1 MSAVLDLSRLPPPD
15 VIEPLDYEEILAE
28 VAADFS
34 GRNTEFSAW
43 VESEPTVKL
52 METMAYRERL
62 LRQRINDAGRALL
75 LPHAEE
81 SDLDNLVSLVGIAR
95 LAGESDDRLR
105 RRAVLGF
112 DGFATAGSAAAY
124 RFHAL
129 SADAAVRDASATS
142 PSAGAVTVTVL
153 GGENPDGAAG
163 DTLVDAV
170 EATLTGDRVKP
181 MTDVLTVQGAEIVPY
196 TIAAALTVAS
206 GPGAETVRL
215 AAEEALTAHAL
226 ATHRLGATVARSR
239 LIAEAHV
246 AGVENVLL
254 TSPSADVTATKAQAP
269 WPTAGASAAYSAPD
283 THDLGGIAVTV
294 A

>member
-15 VIEPLDYEEILAE
+15 VIEPLAYEDILAE
-28 VAADFS
+28 IAADFS

-62 LRQRINDAGRALL
+62 LRQRINDGGRALL
-75 LPHAEE
+75 LPHAQE

-124 RFHAL
+124 RYHAL
-129 SADAAVRDASATS
+129 STNAAVRDVSVRS
-142 PSAGAVTVTVL
+142 PSPGRVIVTVL
-153 GGENPDGAAG
+153 GGDNPDGAA
-163 DTLVDAV
+163 DDALVAAV
-170 EATLTGDRVKP
+170 QAVLAGDRVKP
-181 MTDVLTVQGAEIVPY
+181 LTDKLSVKGAKIKPYEIKVG
-196 TIAAALTVAS
+196 LEVAS
-206 GPGAETVRL
+206 GPGAEIVRQ
-215 AAEEALTAHAL
+215 AAEDALTAYAL
-226 ATHRLGATVARSR
+226 ASHRLGATIVRSR

-246 AGVENVLL
+246 VGVRSVILRRP
-254 TSPSADVTATKAQAP
+254 TADVTTTVSQAP
-269 WPTAGASAAYSAPD
+269 WATAGASAVYSAPA
-283 THDLGGIAVTV
+283 THALDGITV
-294 A
+294 IVS